1 MSIKILECRLFSSIH
16 ARSGERIVKDYE
28 IDLELGESRILFLDN
43 KPYPLR
49 KGNVAVHRPGQLI
62 NGQGMQNTILLTL
75 DFSGTQN
82 QSPYSRNIPGPQQ
95 PVSDFHL
102 LQDLNS
108 VIVPFSENAFLP
120 LYNELLTAAFTDQT
134 AAEYLVMELL
144 YKLNA
149 EQCRT
154 EYTKR
159 KPTETACS
167 RVLHYLKDN
176 LEEPITLESLADMV
190 HLDKSYLVRLFRR
203 TYGVTPIKMLIQL
216 RMERACDLITST
228 DLPIGQIAAACGY
241 TSAAYF
247 TAEYRRYMG
256 CTPAAHRNKR
266 RN

>member
-1 MSIKILECRLFSSIH
+1 MAIKILECRIYSGAH
-16 ARSGERIVKDYE
+16 GRTGERIVKDYE
-28 IDLELGESRILFLDN
+28 IDLELGEGRTLFLDN
-43 KPYPLR
+43 KSYSIR
-49 KGNVAVHRPGQLI
+49 KGNVAIHKPGQRI
-62 NGQGMQNTILLTL
+62 TGQGYQSSILLTL
-75 DFSGTQN
+75 DLSDTQ
-82 QSPYSRNIPGPQQ
+82 SHGPYSRNIPGPQQ

-102 LQDLNS
+102 LKDLGS

-120 LYNELLTAAFTDQT
+120 IYNELLTAAFTDQT

-167 RVLHYLKDN
+167 RVLHYMKDN
-176 LEEPITLESLADMV
+176 LEQPITLENLAEMV
-190 HLDKSYLVRLFRR
+190 HLDKSYLVRLFRS

-216 RMERACDLITST
+216 RMERACDLITTT
-228 DLPIGQIAAACGY
+228 DLPICQIAGACGY

-247 TAEYRRYMG
+247 TSEYRRYMG
-256 CTPAAHRNKR
+256 CTPAAHRNNR

>member
-1 MSIKILECRLFSSIH
+1 MAIKILECRIYSGPH
-16 ARSGERIVKDYE
+16 TRTGERIVKDYE

-43 KPYPLR
+43 KSYPIR
-49 KGNVAVHRPGQLI
+49 KGNVTIHKPGQRI
-62 NGQGMQNTILLTL
+62 NGQGYQNSILLTL
-75 DFSGTQN
+75 DLSDTQS
-82 QSPYSRNIPGPQQ
+82 QGPYSRNIPGPQQ
-95 PVSDFHL
+95 PATDFYL
-102 LQDLNS
+102 LQNLGS

-120 LYNELLTAAFTDQT
+120 IYNELLTSAFTDQT

-176 LEEPITLESLADMV
+176 LEQPITLESLAEMV
-190 HLDKSYLVRLFRR
+190 HLDKSYLVRLFRS

-216 RMERACDLITST
+216 RIERACDLITTT
-228 DLPIGQIAAACGY
+228 DLPIGQIATACGY

-247 TAEYRRYMG
+247 TAEYKRYMG
-256 CTPAAHRNKR
+256 CTPAAHRNNR
-266 RN
+266 RA

>member
-1 MSIKILECRLFSSIH
+1 MAIKILECRAFSSLH
-16 ARSGERIVKDYE
+16 SRSGERIVKDYE

-43 KPYPLR
+43 KSYPIQR
-49 KGNVAVHRPGQLI
+49 GNVTFHKPGQRI
-62 NGQGMQNTILLTL
+62 SCQGTQNSILLTL
-75 DFSGTQN
+75 DFSDTPAQIL
-82 QSPYSRNIPGPQQ
+82 YSRNIPGPQQ
-95 PVSDFHL
+95 PVNDYHL
-102 LQDLNS
+102 LKNLGS
-108 VIVPFSENAFLP
+108 VIVPFSESAFLP
-120 LYNELLTAAFTDQT
+120 IYNELLTSAFTDQT

-176 LEEPITLESLADMV
+176 LEQSITLETLADMV
-190 HLDKSYLVRLFRR
+190 HLDKSYLVRRFRN

-216 RMERACDLITST
+216 RMERACDLITTT
-228 DLPIGQIAAACGY
+228 DLPISQIASACGY
-241 TSAAYF
+241 SSAAYF
-247 TAEYRRYMG
+247 TSEYRRYMG

-266 RN
+266 RS